1 MIDPVT
7 AGDKGPLVK
16 MKGMVEKPP
25 VEQAPSRLK
34 ITGRY
39 ILQPEVFELL
49 ATQTPGAGGEIQLTD
64 AMITLSMNC
73 DAMLED
79 VSNAEKLL
87 KKIKTKD
94 VSVKGTT
101 ADLASLKQ
109 HFLDVKNALERLKQ
123 NAKDFLTAKNRELLF
138 KEMNTDYSNVLG
150 TLTELMTESV

>member
-1 MIDPVT
+1 MPAAIDTLFAKEQDLSAHMKDV
-7 AGDKGPLVK
+7 GILLLDVSDSVKDKMSKKDADEVK
-16 MKGMVEKPP
+16 
-25 VEQAPSRLK
+25 
-34 ITGRY
+34 
-39 ILQPEVFELL
+39 
-49 ATQTPGAGGEIQLTD
+49 D

-79 VSNAEKLL
+79 VSNAEKLI

-101 ADLASLKQ
+101 ADVAEIKQ
-109 HFLDVKNALERLKQ
+109 HFVDVKNALERLKQ

-138 KEMNTDYSNVLG
+138 KEMNTDYANVLD